1 MQDLVKQQKIAKD
14 SIRALESLGDKYE
27 REKRELVARLEKEKA
42 ESLKRT
48 EQNFDTKVNSLKAIN
63 DQISKKLVVFDE
75 TQENFQVLQKNYGE
89 AIQIIDDQKRELQQ
103 FFREQEDMRLRNN
116 SLEEE
121 LKDVQGMLQDQ
132 QKIYSSHIKELRS
145 QLHDLEDATKGK
157 YEEQIGSLQLEIK
170 LKND

>member
-132 QKIYSSHIKELRS
+132 QKIYSSHIKELRT